1 MLIRLYKNW
10 SRRRLLRNGFPKAW
24 IPYLEDLPFVSKLI
38 TEQRRRLEELTVVL
52 IDQVYWEGRAG
63 LEVTDEMR
71 VSVAAQAC
79 RLTLALGDDAYRGV
93 QTVYLFPATYSAP
106 GGGSGEAGVHGDGA
120 SHRLGEAWLRG
131 PVVLSWDATRRGAAN
146 DDDGRNVIYHE
157 FAHKLDMIDGYADG
171 TPPARN
177 RAAYDTWTKVA
188 GVEFERLKKDTE
200 RGKNTLLDAYGATN
214 QAEFFAVATEVFFER
229 PERLQDRHADLY
241 ACLASFY
248 GQDPAV
254 PFRSTVP
261 EPKLRE

>member
-10 SRRRLLRNGFPKAW
+10 KRKRLLKAGFPAAW
-24 IPYLEDLPFVSKLI
+24 VPYLEGLPFVAWLSA
-38 TEQRRRLEELTVVL
+38 QHRCRLEELTVVL

-63 LEVTDEMR
+63 LAVTDEMR

-79 RLTLALGDDAYRGV
+79 RLTLELGDDAYRGV
-93 QTVYLFPATYSAP
+93 QTVYLFPATYTAP
-106 GGGSGEAGVHGDGA
+106 GGGGDAGVHGEGS

-131 PVVLSWDATRRGAAN
+131 PVVLSWDATRHGAAN
-146 DDDGRNVIYHE
+146 EDDGRNVIYHE

-177 RAAYDTWTKVA
+177 RDAYDTWTTVA
-188 GVEFERLKKDTE
+188 SREFERLKKDTG

-229 PERLQDRHADLY
+229 PERLEDRHGELY
-241 ACLASFY
+241 RCLVSFY
-248 GQDPAV
+248 GQEPA
-254 PFRSTVP
+254 PAS
-261 EPKLRE
+261 K